1 MEFLY
6 GFSTNISI
14 LRKIGIYMSLKI
26 DLSHSYLQSK
36 TTKHSKKY
44 GRIFI
49 NLIIDNRNNHLNHDL
64 LLLPLFKNE
73 LDK

>member
-36 TTKHSKKY
+36 TIKHSKIY

-49 NLIIDNRNNHLNHDL
+49 NLIIDNRNSNLNQNL
-64 LLLPLFKNE
+64 LSLPLFKDE
-73 LDK
+73 YDK